1 MRNPHHTNFAL
12 VATLASW
19 ASNLLLSLPDL
30 ESQQRLIS
38 RIFARLRAPW
48 HPLCRMCRSPRYA
61 QRGSL
66 LDTHTNQQVRA
77 PLSLPSRASCAS
89 SAIATA
95 NSPSHRATSESTVG
109 VRYLCFC
116 GTAVPP
122 LPPPAPSSARAA
134 SAGAPG
140 NAFAAPP
147 LPLFLCCCSSPNQ
160 GEPEL
165 VLSPHDLRV
174 ATASFH
180 FSRRGVEVVAAP
192 TTLRPRRRR
201 ARVPR
206 DHRRDHGKPCRAA
219 VMPSWSSHFSELRP
233 T

>member
-38 RIFARLRAPW
+38 RIIARLRAPW

-66 LDTHTNQQVRA
+66 LDTHTYQQVRA

-95 NSPSHRATSESTVG
+95 NSSSHRATSESTVG
-109 VRYLCFC
+109 VRYFCFC

-140 NAFAAPP
+140 NAFTAPP
-147 LPLFLCCCSSPNQ
+147 LPRLLCCCSSPNQ

-180 FSRRGVEVVAAP
+180 FSRRVVEVVAAP

-201 ARVPR
+201 ARAPR
-206 DHRRDHGKPCRAA
+206 DHRRAHGKPCRAA